1 MQFSDSL
8 SLIDACLCYVL
19 KSHVIALTPQNCSHW
34 PPCLSLCLPLD
45 SNLSAVGDYFLFD
58 FIASTFSLVETQY
71 LMMSERTPRI
81 PETKNRW
88 LNLREGP
95 CLGREEQ
102 EWGPLGVT
110 QELSQ
115 HVGEG

>member
-1 MQFSDSL
+1 
-8 SLIDACLCYVL
+8 
-19 KSHVIALTPQNCSHW
+19 
-34 PPCLSLCLPLD
+34 
-45 SNLSAVGDYFLFD
+45 
-58 FIASTFSLVETQY
+58 
-71 LMMSERTPRI
+71 MSERTPRI
-81 PETKNRW
+81 PEAKNRW
-88 LNLREGP
+88 LNLGEGP